1 MDIKRSYVRACAG
14 LPVVLVLLAVWGF
27 VAKVKVNM
35 GVMSVG
41 LLVAIGLWVLID
53 RLTQGI
59 IVEVDKKSATRSD
72 APTDE
77 GAEESTDVIP
87 QSTFDDFAYDGG
99 IAR

>member
-1 MDIKRSYVRACAG
+1 MDIKRSYVRACSG

-27 VAKVKVNM
+27 LAKVKVNM

-72 APTDE
+72 TNADE
-77 GAEESTDVIP
+77 GAAESTDVIP
-87 QSTFDDFAYDGG
+87 QRTFDDFAYDGG

>member
-27 VAKVKVNM
+27 LAKVKVNM

-41 LLVAIGLWVLID
+41 LLVVIGMWVLID

-72 APTDE
+72 ATADD
-77 GAEESTDVIP
+77 GAEESADVIP

>member
-27 VAKVKVNM
+27 LAKVKVNM

-72 APTDE
+72 E